1 MKTNRKLLFSIALI
15 VIMIASFFAG
25 SYITEKENSE
35 NRIEHCGTLIE
46 FAIDKAENED
56 LADQGVMRALISN
69 VYAAYQFC
77 DDSKSANQL
86 HDLWNY
92 LIFESDGNVDTVKDI
107 TLREL
112 NAVLRSVKTVD

>member
-107 TLREL
+107 TLHEL

>member
-1 MKTNRKLLFSIALI
+1 MKKASKIAVAIGLI
-15 VIMIASFFAG
+15 VIIVASYFVG
-25 SYITEKENSE
+25 CHITEQKNSRTRTE
-35 NRIEHCGTLIE
+35 RCRTLIT

-56 LADQGVMRALISN
+56 LTDQGVMKALISN

-77 DDSKSANQL
+77 DESKSANQL

-92 LIFESDGNVDTVKDI
+92 LIFESNSNIDNAKEI

-112 NAVLRSVKTVD
+112 NAVLHSIEISK

>member
-1 MKTNRKLLFSIALI
+1 MKKASKIAVAIGLI
-15 VIMIASFFAG
+15 VIIVASYFVG
-25 SYITEKENSE
+25 CHITEQKNSRTRTE
-35 NRIEHCGTLIE
+35 RCRTLIT

-56 LADQGVMRALISN
+56 LTDQGVMKALISN

-77 DDSKSANQL
+77 DESKSVNQL

-92 LIFESDGNVDTVKDI
+92 LIFESNSNIDNAKEI

-112 NAVLRSVKTVD
+112 NAVLHSIEISK